1 MERKLALG
9 NSLYAT
15 KHHDELYSKLLVCAR
30 EQYALLTNTESEE
43 QEKEFN
49 RLSTEWDTICAQI
62 ERANQELGIPDRSDE
77 ALVEKM
83 EKIAMVLSMTEGELN
98 ESVNEAGGNLKNVK
112 DQKLLMNAYYGFN
125 RRGHNS
131 LYFDE
136 KK

>member
-1 MERKLALG
+1 MG
-9 NSLYAT
+9 NSIFAR
-15 KHHDELYSKLLVCAR
+15 KHHELYSKLLVCAR

-49 RLSTEWDTICAQI
+49 CLSTEWDTICAQI
-62 ERANQELGIPDRSDE
+62 ERANQEHGIPDRSDE

-83 EKIAMVLSMTEGELN
+83 EQIAMVLSMTEGELN

-112 DQKLLMNAYYGFN
+112 DQKLLMNAYYGFD